1 MEACRLSYEFFW
13 EEGDKFWFSAFD
25 HNGLYCR
32 DNTTQEVNFLGKI
45 PGELEYQFRLYS
57 SIFKVGEK
65 IFLIPHNAISI
76 AVYDIKF
83 EKFSKIFLKE
93 VSCFGKQKIAMEQ
106 HKFWKSVLYNKEII
120 MMPCNY
126 PAMVILNIKTFEIR
140 YITDFVQK
148 LDRLSL
154 IAQPYITDMK
164 IENDIAYCSC
174 GCMNAVIKINLRS
187 HESEIIVVPSKSDG
201 YAGIAKVNDDIWLG
215 PVISGGIIRYNTKT
229 KKIIEYID
237 YPEDLKY
244 PAVPFQ
250 TFFRY
255 GNRLLLVP
263 ALANQFILLNIQ
275 NGKMEKIEELS
286 RIISKEKDKNVYS
299 YDTATAYFYQD
310 YVLTFVNGADYGI
323 YRYDFERE
331 EIKSF
336 YLYSKRHYPK
346 AENISCLGKY
356 TTLKERVFGEYD
368 SFPQRDYLKCVELSI
383 LKSLQDSG
391 QGRKIGKK
399 IYDYTKNI

>member
-1 MEACRLSYEFFW
+1 
-13 EEGDKFWFSAFD
+13 
-25 HNGLYCR
+25 
-32 DNTTQEVNFLGKI
+32 
-45 PGELEYQFRLYS
+45 
-57 SIFKVGEK
+57 
-65 IFLIPHNAISI
+65 
-76 AVYDIKF
+76 
-83 EKFSKIFLKE
+83 
-93 VSCFGKQKIAMEQ
+93 
-106 HKFWKSVLYNKEII
+106 
-120 MMPCNY
+120 
-126 PAMVILNIKTFEIR
+126 
-140 YITDFVQK
+140 
-148 LDRLSL
+148 
-154 IAQPYITDMK
+154 
-164 IENDIAYCSC
+164 
-174 GCMNAVIKINLRS
+174 
-187 HESEIIVVPSKSDG
+187 
-201 YAGIAKVNDDIWLG
+201 
-215 PVISGGIIRYNTKT
+215 
-229 KKIIEYID
+229 
-237 YPEDLKY
+237 
-244 PAVPFQ
+244 
-250 TFFRY
+250 
-255 GNRLLLVP
+255 
-263 ALANQFILLNIQ
+263 
-275 NGKMEKIEELS
+275 MEKIEELS